1 MEAGQLAGGGVETD
15 RLEFVAHHRYSRR
28 KLARPTRDP
37 AGDRAPVGLVLLAEL
52 GAQRRFLVAD
62 DQQVER
68 DCGHAGIQQQ
78 RRRAEEPRL
87 AQGRSAARR
96 GRWGFGPSG
105 RVRPRRTAAA
115 GPMVPVSPRRR
126 PRRPQAPQVQH
137 NADSGDGDGDG
148 VPGDRCQRSAA
159 TRKDQPGNVD
169 APRTWHDDGEQ
180 KVAQRKAHR

>member
-1 MEAGQLAGGGVETD
+1 MEAGQLAGGGLETD

-87 AQGRSAARR
+87 AQDDQQRGEVDGVSDPAVGSDRDEPPRR
-96 GRWGFGPSG
+96 VPWSRCPPADDREDHRHHRYNTTPTAVTATAYQATGVSEAPP
-105 RVRPRRTAAA
+105 RVRINQGT
-115 GPMVPVSPRRR
+115 
-126 PRRPQAPQVQH
+126 
-137 NADSGDGDGDG
+137 
-148 VPGDRCQRSAA
+148 
-159 TRKDQPGNVD
+159 
-169 APRTWHDDGEQ
+169 
-180 KVAQRKAHR
+180 